1 MNRYFATIA
10 AIFGLDLGTKY
21 MVKKYIPLGSR
32 KNLIENRFSF
42 HHIKNKGMAYNTGEQ
57 NPKFVLWLSTA
68 LATFCFGQFCVLLF
82 QRKQRNSSL
91 LMAIAIM
98 LGGAF
103 GNLWERWRYGSVTD
117 FLYIHAKRMPIFNVA
132 DVAILLGG
140 IGAMLASLWKK

>member
-1 MNRYFATIA
+1 
-10 AIFGLDLGTKY
+10 
-21 MVKKYIPLGSR
+21 
-32 KNLIENRFSF
+32 
-42 HHIKNKGMAYNTGEQ
+42 MAYNTGEQ

-140 IGAMLASLWKK
+140 IGTMLASLWKK